1 MQNQDDGTSNS
12 RFHSAILAHWLRVR
26 FWVLFMHILVMTAGW
41 HSALA
46 CIQSFGRRGH
56 RISVPG
62 LGERSPNSRSRY
74 VHNVIPPSHGALS
87 LEDASDLLIK
97 TTLENKIDLVIPVTD
112 EDAEIAALAQA
123 KTSNTDLFPTGT
135 VEAVRIMRSRN
146 RTTELCAELGISTP
160 ATVFTHTDTLMSD
173 AEKRGYPF
181 FLKQSGSV
189 ASRGVAR
196 IDNEKVLRTVARDI
210 RPGTEIQMQ
219 EVVNG
224 DFVGLTAFCRAGEV
238 VKNFAFQTPYE
249 LSFRGNPPFATA
261 KTVTPQLL
269 DCMRKIAGRL
279 NWSGGIDL
287 DFLQG
292 GDGKTY
298 LLEINPRLSGTIVFA
313 QKIGLDFPSAYLNVD
328 DEVFIPGLN
337 RGADG
342 FICLLTESGYLRQ
355 DFPRWSDYAIK
366 FRSEHM
372 CVESAYPDDPGFSGA
387 MHAEYM
393 NNIRVGCENSGRRK
407 RSGVLRS
414 ILKPK
419 RRNRPS

>member
-1 MQNQDDGTSNS
+1 
-12 RFHSAILAHWLRVR
+12 
-26 FWVLFMHILVMTAGW
+26 MHILVMTAW
-41 HSALA
+41 WQSALA

-56 RISVPG
+56 RITLID
-62 LGERSPNSRSRY
+62 LGGRPVNAQSIY
-74 VHNVIPPSHGALS
+74 VSNVIPQSLSDMPLEEACDALIAITV
-87 LEDASDLLIK
+87 EH
-97 TTLENKIDLVIPVTD
+97 KIDRVIPISD
-112 EDAEIAALAQA
+112 ADAEIAALAQA

-146 RTTELCAELGISTP
+146 RTTELCAELGIDAP
-160 ATVFTHTDTLMSD
+160 ATVFTHTDTLKSD
-173 AEKRGYPF
+173 AEKMGYPF

-196 IDNEKVLRTVARDI
+196 IDNEKVLRSVAQDI

-224 DFVGLTAFCRAGEV
+224 DFVGVTAFCRAGEV
-238 VKNFAFQTPYE
+238 VKSFAFQAPYE

-313 QKIGLDFPSAYLNVD
+313 QKIGMDFPSAYLNVD

-337 RGADG
+337 RDADG

-355 DFPRWSDYAIK
+355 DFRRWSDYANK
-366 FRSEHM
+366 FRSEHR

-387 MHAEYM
+387 MHAENM
-393 NNIRVGCENSGRRK
+393 NNIRVGCEISSRRK
-407 RSGVLRS
+407 RPGVLRS